1 MQQVNSSLEDASQN
15 VLSSLPRILRDTKT
29 LQQEA
34 LLLKQKMAD
43 VKEEIAKVE
52 QNTGQSM
59 ATLERLDKIKT
70 QLEGAK
76 QGLHEAD
83 NWTLLGEK
91 ICII

>member
-1 MQQVNSSLEDASQN
+1 MNSSLEDASQQ
-15 VLSSLPRILRDTKT
+15 VLTSLPRVLRDTKS

-34 LLLKQKMAD
+34 LLLKHKMVA

-59 ATLERLDKIKT
+59 ATLERLDRIKT
-70 QLEGAK
+70 KLQQAK

-83 NWTLLGEK
+83 NWTLLGM
-91 ICII
+91 